1 MLELVREGG
10 LLSRGGCMQELLEF
24 IAKRLVELP
33 EQVVVECVPG
43 EQKIV
48 FRLQVAEQD
57 IGKVIG
63 RNGRTAQALRILLAA
78 VAARE
83 GKRAILEIA
92 D

>member
-1 MLELVREGG
+1 
-10 LLSRGGCMQELLEF
+10 MQELLEF
-24 IAKRLVELP
+24 IAKRLVERP
-33 EQVVVECVPG
+33 EHVVVECVPG

-63 RNGRTAQALRILLAA
+63 RNGRTAQSLRVLLAA

-92 D
+92 N

>member
-1 MLELVREGG
+1 
-10 LLSRGGCMQELLEF
+10 MQEFLEF
-24 IAKRLVELP
+24 VARRLVQNPDDVTVLREDKD
-33 EQVVVECVPG
+33 E
-43 EQKIV
+43 KIV

-63 RNGRTAQALRILLAA
+63 RIGRTAQALRILLAA

>member
-1 MLELVREGG
+1 
-10 LLSRGGCMQELLEF
+10 MQEFLEF
-24 IAKRLVELP
+24 VARRLVQHPDDVTVLREDKD
-33 EQVVVECVPG
+33 E
-43 EQKIV
+43 KIV
-48 FRLQVAEQD
+48 FRLQVAEPD

>member
-1 MLELVREGG
+1 
-10 LLSRGGCMQELLEF
+10 MQEFLEF
-24 IAKRLVELP
+24 VARRLVQNPDDVTVLREDKD
-33 EQVVVECVPG
+33 E
-43 EQKIV
+43 KTV

-63 RNGRTAQALRILLAA
+63 RNGRTAQALRVLLAA

>member
-1 MLELVREGG
+1 
-10 LLSRGGCMQELLEF
+10 MQEFLEF
-24 IAKRLVELP
+24 IARRLVQNPDDVTVLREDKD
-33 EQVVVECVPG
+33 E
-43 EQKIV
+43 KIV

-63 RNGRTAQALRILLAA
+63 RNGRTAQSLRILLAA

>member
-1 MLELVREGG
+1 
-10 LLSRGGCMQELLEF
+10 MQEFLEF
-24 IAKRLVELP
+24 VARRLVQNPDDVTVLREDKD
-33 EQVVVECVPG
+33 E
-43 EQKIV
+43 KIV

>member
-1 MLELVREGG
+1 
-10 LLSRGGCMQELLEF
+10 MQEFLEF
-24 IAKRLVELP
+24 VARRLVQNPDDVTVLREDKD
-33 EQVVVECVPG
+33 E
-43 EQKIV
+43 KIV

-63 RNGRTAQALRILLAA
+63 RNGRTAQDLRILLAA